1 MTEFELPRASAKA
14 GSPLMGFCAG
24 RSADPCTRERDG
36 PVQRREMPGGAVGR
50 RKKGKLHCKRRNYA
64 CQYEVSPAGGIRT

>member
-36 PVQRREMPGGAVGR
+36 PVQRRETPDGAVVGV
-50 RKKGKLHCKRRNYA
+50 RKENYTVRDA
-64 CQYEVSPAGGIRT
+64 TTHVSTR